1 MAATEIKSVPSMS
14 GTTLPANAGS
24 LIRGEEWGIDNT
36 LANCIIQSE
45 SITEERI
52 TDTTQDQKGAVV
64 SQLDYDEHFT
74 LSLTVLCDSATAPIT
89 GSGSAF
95 QPGDTSFSY
104 ANRKWK
110 LTSVQY
116 QGSYNDKKKYTI
128 TAERWRNFPAA

>member
-1 MAATEIKSVPSMS
+1 MA
-14 GTTLPANAGS
+14 GTTLPANAGT

-36 LANCIIQSE
+36 LANCIIQNE

-74 LSLTVLCDSATAPIT
+74 LNLTVLCDSASAPIT
-89 GSGSAF
+89 GTGSAF
-95 QPGDTSFSY
+95 QPGDTAFSY
-104 ANRKWK
+104 ASKKWK

-116 QGSYNDKKKYTI
+116 QGAYNDKKKYTI
-128 TAERWRNFPAA
+128 TAERWKNFPTV

>member
-1 MAATEIKSVPSMS
+1 MASEIKSIPSMG

-24 LIRGEEWGIDNT
+24 IIRGEEFGIDNT

-64 SQLDYDEHFT
+64 SQLDYDEHFA

-89 GSGSAF
+89 GTGSAF

-104 ANRKWK
+104 NSKKWK
-110 LTSVQY
+110 LTSVTY
-116 QGSYNDKKKYTI
+116 TGSYNGKKQYQI
-128 TAERWRNFPAA
+128 NAERWRNFPAA